1 MHTRDEVDSWPAAR
15 LRRLFKKKNQTFI
28 DWKIYDFI
36 KYEKNAAHSNE
47 EGKEEEEE
55 EEEGETEKKEKGK
68 EPGQDL
74 KEGDEGGEGQM
85 ATESI
90 GSSHKRMSAHSRHGE
105 FLANR
110 RKKKKKTGHPRTS
123 LDYDS
128 VMSIPHSIYF
138 QKLEEFIED
147 PNDFGGHA
155 PKEEKDLINYLDLN
169 AVLPASAKGANLAA
183 LLNSNALADT
193 FIKLLML
200 YCDFEPKQ
208 SIDLCHQQEMV
219 LIQSLLVF
227 FVRCTERGMKLTKLL
242 IFIYF
247 FSLGR
252 LDVPINAKPYPIGL
266 DLHLREIQTQRV
278 LPRML
283 QRCSG
288 PPRHADQQR
297 YTRSPVRLFNWGIP
311 INHNS

>member
-1 MHTRDEVDSWPAAR
+1 MYTRDEVDSWSAAR
-15 LRRLFKKKNQTFI
+15 LRRHCAKKHQTVLE
-28 DWKIYDFI
+28 WKVYDFI

-55 EEEGETEKKEKGK
+55 EGEIEKNEKGK
-68 EPGQDL
+68 EEPDQGL
-74 KEGDEGGEGQM
+74 KAGDEGREGQM
-85 ATESI
+85 TESI
-90 GSSHKRMSAHSRHGE
+90 GSSHKRMSAHSRHAE

-110 RKKKKKTGHPRTS
+110 KKKKKKTGHPRTS

-128 VMSIPHSIYF
+128 IMTIPHSIYF

-147 PNDFGGHA
+147 PDDFGGHA
-155 PKEEKDLINYLDLN
+155 PKEEKDLINYLDMN

-183 LLNSNALADT
+183 LLNSNALGDS

-200 YCDFEPKQ
+200 YCDFEPQK
-208 SIDLCHQQEMV
+208 SIDLYHQQELV
-219 LIQSLLVF
+219 LMQSLLAF
-227 FVRCTERGMKLTKLL
+227 FVRCTERGMKLTNYLFYL
-242 IFIYF
+242 
-247 FSLGR
+247 FSSLAR
-252 LDVPINAKPYPIGL
+252 LDVPVNAKSYSIGL

-283 QRCSG
+283 QRCRG

-297 YTRSPVRLFNWGIP
+297 YTRSPVRLFNWFS
-311 INHNS
+311 HQSY